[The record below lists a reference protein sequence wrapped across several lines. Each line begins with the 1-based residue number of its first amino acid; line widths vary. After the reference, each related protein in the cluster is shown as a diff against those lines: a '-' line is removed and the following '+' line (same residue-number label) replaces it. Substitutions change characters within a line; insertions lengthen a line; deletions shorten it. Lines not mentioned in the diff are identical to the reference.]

1 MAHGTSVNDDG
12 LYFKTTGEMQGY
24 WIAAYDNSYGI
35 EQGGLMWYYFSQ
47 TLNVNPNFAVNTP
60 IGFRPV
66 ICLKS
71 NVKLVE
77 RTGESYDCIK

>member
-1 MAHGTSVNDDG
+1 MVHGTNVNDDE
-12 LYFKTTGEMQGY
+12 LYFKTTGDMQGY
-24 WIAAYDNSYGI
+24 WLATYDNSYAI
-35 EQGGLMWYYFSQ
+35 EQGGLMWYYFLQ
-47 TLNVNPNFAVNTP
+47 TLNVNPNYASTGP

-77 RTGESYDCIK
+77 RNDESYDCIK

>member
-1 MAHGTSVNDDG
+1 MVHGTNVNDDE
-12 LYFKTTGEMQGY
+12 LYFKTTGDMQGY
-24 WIAAYDNSYGI
+24 WLAAYDNSYAI
-35 EQGGLMWYYFSQ
+35 EQGGLMWFYILQ
-47 TLNVNPNFAVNTP
+47 ALDVNPNLAVNAH

-77 RTGESYDCIK
+77 RNDESYDCIK